1 MHSKKHQEQEI
12 KKLLHTYW
20 NSYLSG
26 DLNTWASFLPD
37 NYRNIGTTQQEIL
50 NSKQEAINYTRS
62 VIHQV
67 AGTVEMRNK
76 TTDIFPIQP
85 YVMAHEFADLY
96 IKNGD
101 KRTFYAKL
109 RVTTLLQ
116 QTNEGWKI
124 LHQHGSIPD
133 MLAQTDESI
142 AFEKVTSENIALR
155 DAVKR
160 RTIELE
166 DKNRELLIEAS
177 LEKVRVIALSMKRPA
192 DMIGVCRAISEQMQA
207 HGIEAIRNVQTALI
221 DDKSDTYINYQY
233 FTAYGEGTIEEAK
246 YNKHPKVLE
255 MVQKMQ
261 QSEDAFFVIDFEGAA
276 LEEFRQYRKEDKQ
289 FPDPVLDTSSSLHY
303 YFYAI
308 GGGWLGLSTY
318 KPLPDAGLDM
328 FRRFHKA
335 FGLAYRRFLDIEHAE
350 ALAREAQIETA
361 LERIRARSMAMQST
375 SELQDIVNLVAR
387 QLHKMEMDITGVFIA
402 INNRSD
408 NKEFTFWG
416 SSGVA
421 ETYVKRASIPF
432 LDRPIYTVLKELTQ
446 NSEGFFVEEYT
457 HEEKIE
463 FFEHMFKFPPYNSST
478 AEWKKEVLS
487 REGGY
492 TRSVSIS
499 HYTTIFVVN
508 HHGRKLSDA
517 DNEIL
522 RRFGK
527 VFEHSYVRFLDLQ
540 KAEAQARETVKQ
552 SSLDRVRGQIS
563 SMRSTEDL
571 KRITPLIWREL
582 EILDVPFIRCGLII
596 MDEEAF
602 KVEIYLTT
610 PDGNPLGT
618 MILPLDYNAFIA
630 KTYAHW
636 RKKKIYTEHWTSR
649 QFVAWTKS
657 MLKYG
662 QIKDPGTYQGTARP
676 PESLYLHFVPFGQ
689 GILYVGNVAPLADEK
704 LSLIESLAETFSVA
718 YARYEDFAKLR
729 KAKEEVEQALSGL
742 KATQAQ
748 LIQSEKMASLGEL
761 AAGISHEIQ
770 NPLNFVNNFSEVS
783 RELISEVQQELA
795 GGNYKLAKEILD
807 DVENNL
813 DKINHHGKRAD
824 AIVKGMLQH
833 SQSSPGIK
841 EPTDINGIADEYFRL
856 AFHGLRAKDK
866 SFNALME
873 TGFDPEI
880 GKINIFAQD
889 ISRVILNLITN
900 AFYAVN
906 VKSKQAAPGY
916 KPTVRVQT
924 KRTSHGV
931 ELKVTDNGNG
941 IPEKEREK
949 IFNPFFTTKPSGEG
963 TGLGLS
969 MSYDIVTK
977 GHGGKLTMETTE
989 GEGTTFIVYLPD

>member
-1 MHSKKHQEQEI
+1 MKPQKNRDKEI
-12 KKLLHTYW
+12 
-20 NSYLSG
+20 
-26 DLNTWASFLPD
+26 ASLPEAD
-37 NYRNIGTTQQEIL
+37 RIIAENQALKDTII
-50 NSKQEAINYTRS
+50 KQSR
-62 VIHQV
+62 
-67 AGTVEMRNK
+67 
-76 TTDIFPIQP
+76 
-85 YVMAHEFADLY
+85 
-96 IKNGD
+96 
-101 KRTFYAKL
+101 
-109 RVTTLLQ
+109 
-116 QTNEGWKI
+116 
-124 LHQHGSIPD
+124 
-133 MLAQTDESI
+133 
-142 AFEKVTSENIALR
+142 
-155 DAVKR
+155 
-160 RTIELE
+160 ELE
-166 DKNRELLIEAS
+166 QKTRELEIEAS
-177 LEKVRVIALSMKRPA
+177 LERVRVIALSMKYPA
-192 DMIGVCRAISEQMQA
+192 DMIEVCRVISEQMQA
-207 HGIEAIRNVQTALI
+207 HGIKDIRNVQTALI
-221 DDKSDTYINYQY
+221 DDKNDTYINYQY
-233 FTAYGEGTIEEAK
+233 FTAYGERTIEEAK
-246 YNKHPKVLE
+246 YNKHPKVFE
-255 MVQKMQ
+255 IVQRMQ
-261 QSEDAFFVIDFEGAA
+261 QSEDAFFVIDFEGEA
-276 LEEFRQYRKEDKQ
+276 LEKFRQYRKEDQQ
-289 FPDPVLDTSSSLHY
+289 FPDPLLDNSTSLHY

-318 KPLPDAGLDM
+318 KPLSDVGLDM
-328 FRRFHKA
+328 FHRFHKA

-387 QLHKMEMDITGVFIA
+387 QLHKMEMDITGVFIS
-402 INNRSD
+402 INNRSND
-408 NKEFTFWG
+408 KEFTFWG

-432 LDRPIYTVLKELTQ
+432 LDRPIYTALKGLAQ

-457 HEEKIE
+457 REEKIE
-463 FFEHMFKFPPYNSST
+463 FFKHMFKYPPYNSST
-478 AEWKKEVLS
+478 LEWKNQVLS

-522 RRFGK
+522 KRFGK

-540 KAEAQARETVKQ
+540 KVEAQTRETIKQ

-571 KRITPLIWREL
+571 QRITPLIWHEL

-596 MDEEAF
+596 IDEAAY

-610 PDGNPLGT
+610 PDGSPLGT
-618 MILPLDYNAFIA
+618 MFLPLDYNAFIA

-636 RKKKIYTEHWTSR
+636 QMKKVYTEHWTS
-649 QFVAWTKS
+649 QEFIAWTKS
-657 MLKYG
+657 MLEYG
-662 QIKDPGTYQGTARP
+662 QIKDAGTYQGAAKP

-689 GILYVGNVAPLADEK
+689 GILYVGNVAPLDDEK
-704 LSLIESLAETFSVA
+704 LSLVNSLAETFSVA
-718 YARYEDFAKLR
+718 YARYEDFSKLH
-729 KAKEEVEQALSGL
+729 KAKEEVEQALLEL
-742 KATQAQ
+742 KATQTQ

-783 RELISEVQQELA
+783 SELLDEMASELDA
-795 GGNYKLAKEILD
+795 GNQSEAMEILRD
-807 DVENNL
+807 MKENL
-813 DKINHHGKRAD
+813 QKIAFHGKRAD

-841 EPTDINGIADEYFRL
+841 EPTDINVVADEYFRL
-856 AFHGLRAKDK
+856 AYHGLRAKDK

-873 TGFDPEI
+873 TDFDLGI

-906 VKSKQAAPGY
+906 VKSKQGVPGY
-916 KPTVRVQT
+916 QPTVSVQT
-924 KRTSHGV
+924 KRTNRGV

-941 IPEKEREK
+941 IPEKDREK
-949 IFNPFFTTKPSGEG
+949 IFYPFFTTKPAGEG

-969 MSYDIVTK
+969 MSFDIVTK
-977 GHGGKLTMETTE
+977 GHGGELKMETTE